1 MEMIRIDGGRRKTV
15 ITVVASIKI
24 KPGNR
29 DAFLEIFKANVP
41 NVLKEEG
48 CIEYYPTVDF
58 DTGFPV
64 QRMDGNVI
72 TIIEKWNDLKA
83 LENHLKATHMLDYKE
98 KTKDMTEGLTI
109 KVLQNA

>member
-1 MEMIRIDGGRRKTV
+1 M
-15 ITVVASIKI
+15 ITVVASIRI

-29 DAFLEIFKANVP
+29 DSFLEIFKANVP
-41 NVLKEEG
+41 DVLKEEG

-58 DTGFPV
+58 DTGLPV
-64 QRMDGNVI
+64 QRMDGNMI
-72 TIIEKWNDLKA
+72 TIVEKWNDLKA
-83 LENHLKATHMLDYKE
+83 LESHLRAPHMLAYKE